1 MINDSLVLDTQILPQ
16 VQVMT
21 DITISKH
28 AKAEQFATQLLTR
41 GLVITGRAIN
51 TSSID
56 ETVKVHTLRWSERV
70 YIGLMRVGVSVSA
83 CLLALCMRPT
93 TVLSAE
99 ELPGA
104 RLAEELSQAFEKVA
118 ENITPSVVT
127 ISTESKPKKAKSDKN
142 DRLREFFGDDLFE
155 KMNPLPQRG
164 LGTGVVV
171 DDQGHILTNN
181 HVIGDSSE
189 VSVRLSSEKT
199 VKAKVVGT
207 DPRTD
212 LAVIKLKVKEQ
223 LPRAA
228 KLGDSEKLKIGEWV
242 VAAGASFGLDNTIT
256 AGIVSAK
263 GRALSGG
270 AQYEDFIQTDAAI
283 NPGNS
288 GGPLVNLRGEVVGI
302 NTAIV
307 SKSGGYMGIG
317 FAIPINMAKQVLDSL
332 ISNGKVTRG
341 WLGVG
346 IQNLNEDLAK
356 SFDYSETEGAL
367 VGHVDPKGPAKKA
380 GLQQGDII
388 VQLGKDRIK
397 NVNQLRNLV
406 ASIKPGTSVDLVV
419 VRGGKRDTRSV
430 TIGELPSQ
438 PTEAEPQEDGSVEDL
453 GLTVEEFD
461 KSSLRRPRTERA
473 QGLVITQVDPQGVA
487 ARADLQPGDVIVS
500 INGKE
505 VRTIDEFRSL
515 TEKAD
520 LTKGLRLVVESQ
532 GMERF
537 AILRESSDAEQEGD
551 EE

>member
-1 MINDSLVLDTQILPQ
+1 MPKHSTPEQCADLHVLRTGWQKDEPGARLRPAPR
-16 VQVMT
+16 MP
-21 DITISKH
+21 
-28 AKAEQFATQLLTR
+28 LTR
-41 GLVITGRAIN
+41 RGILVGALL
-51 TSSID
+51 S
-56 ETVKVHTLRWSERV
+56 
-70 YIGLMRVGVSVSA
+70 
-83 CLLALCMRPT
+83 LLALGSPQGI
-93 TVLSAE
+93 AQE
-99 ELPGA
+99 QLPGA
-104 RLAEELSQAFEKVA
+104 RLADELSQAFEKVA

-127 ISTESKPKKAKSDKN
+127 ISTESKPKKAAPGKKDPLK
-142 DRLREFFGDDLFE
+142 EFFGEEFFD
-155 KMNPLPQRG
+155 KMAPVPQRG

-171 DDQGHILTNN
+171 DEQGHILTNN

-189 VSVRLSSEKT
+189 VTVRLSSEKT

-212 LAVIKLKVKEQ
+212 LAVIKLKTKDQ
-223 LPRAA
+223 LPRPA

-356 SFDYSETEGAL
+356 SFDYAETEGAL

-380 GLQQGDII
+380 GLQQGDIV
-388 VQLGKDRIK
+388 VQLGKDKIK

-406 ASIKPGTSVDLVV
+406 ASIKPGTSMDITV

-430 TIGELPSQ
+430 TIGELPAQ

-453 GLTVEEFD
+453 GMTVEEFD
-461 KSSLRRPRTERA
+461 KSSLRRPRTDRT
-473 QGLVITQVDPQGVA
+473 QGLVITQIDPQGVA
-487 ARADLQPGDVIVS
+487 ARADLQPGDIIVS
-500 INGKE
+500 INGKDID
-505 VRTIDEFRSL
+505 TIDEFRAAI
-515 TEKAD
+515 EKSD
-520 LTKGLRLVVESQ
+520 LAKGLRLVVESQ

-537 AILRESSDAEQEGD
+537 AILRESPESED
-551 EE
+551 EESEQ

>member
-1 MINDSLVLDTQILPQ
+1 MLQ
-16 VQVMT
+16 M
-21 DITISKH
+21 K
-28 AKAEQFATQLLTR
+28 
-41 GLVITGRAIN
+41 N
-51 TSSID
+51 TSRLYH
-56 ETVKVHTLRWSERV
+56 VKALTTFFFC
-70 YIGLMRVGVSVSA
+70 IGFFVCVGLFVTSHFFTSTAIAEDSASVPGA
-83 CLLALCMRPT
+83 KIAED
-93 TVLSAE
+93 LSA
-99 ELPGA
+99 
-104 RLAEELSQAFEKVA
+104 AFEHVA
-118 ENITPSVVT
+118 ETITPSVVT
-127 ISTESKPKKAKSDKN
+127 ISTESKPKKGKAAKGKDPLK
-142 DRLREFFGDDLFE
+142 DFFGDDFLD
-155 KMNPLPQRG
+155 KMAPVPQRG
-164 LGTGVVV
+164 LGTGVIV
-171 DDQGHILTNN
+171 DEQGHILTNN
-181 HVIGDSSE
+181 HVIGESDE
-189 VSVRLSSEKT
+189 VSVRLSNERT

-212 LAVIKLKVKEQ
+212 LAVIKIKVKES
-223 LPRAA
+223 LPKPA

-332 ISNGKVTRG
+332 IRNGKVTRG

-346 IQNLNEDLAK
+346 IQNLTPDLAQ
-356 SFDYSETEGAL
+356 SFDYAETEGAL

-406 ASIKPGTSVDLVV
+406 ASIKPGTDTDITIIRAGKKE
-419 VRGGKRDTRSV
+419 VRTVS
-430 TIGELPSQ
+430 IGELPAQVVEQDTQ
-438 PTEAEPQEDGSVEDL
+438 PDGSVEDL

-461 KSSLRRPRTERA
+461 EGSQRKPRTERTK
-473 QGLVITQVDPQGVA
+473 GIIITQIDPQGLA
-487 ARADLQPGDVIVS
+487 AEAELQVGDIVVS
-500 INGKE
+500 INGKRIE
-505 VRTIDEFRSL
+505 SIDEFKAAVDKGD
-515 TEKAD
+515 EK
-520 LTKGLRLVVESQ
+520 KGIRFVVESQ

-537 AILRESSDAEQEGD
+537 AILRDSSEAE
-551 EE
+551 EEE

>member
-1 MINDSLVLDTQILPQ
+1 MKSAYLP
-16 VQVMT
+16 T
-21 DITISKH
+21 
-28 AKAEQFATQLLTR
+28 
-41 GLVITGRAIN
+41 
-51 TSSID
+51 
-56 ETVKVHTLRWSERV
+56 
-70 YIGLMRVGVSVSA
+70 
-83 CLLALCMRPT
+83 
-93 TVLSAE
+93 LSASLRKATRAAKTLSALKVLTVAAMASLSTLSARAE
-99 ELPGA
+99 ESQSLPGA
-104 RLAEELSQAFEKVA
+104 QVADQLSQAFERVA
-118 ENITPSVVT
+118 ETITPSVVT
-127 ISTESKPKKAKSDKN
+127 ISTESKPKKGKAPKGKDPLK
-142 DRLREFFGDDLFE
+142 EFFGEDFFD
-155 KMNPLPQRG
+155 KMAPTPQRG
-164 LGTGVVV
+164 LGTGVIV
-171 DDQGHILTNN
+171 DEQGHILTNN
-181 HVIGDSSE
+181 HVIGDSDE
-189 VSVRLSSEKT
+189 VTVRLNNERT

-212 LAVIKLKVKEQ
+212 LAVIKIKVKES
-223 LPRAA
+223 LPKPA

-288 GGPLVNLRGEVVGI
+288 GGPLINLRGEVVGI

-356 SFDYSETEGAL
+356 SFEYEDTEGAL

-380 GLQQGDII
+380 GIQQGDII
-388 VQLGKDRIK
+388 TQLGKDKVK

-406 ASIKPGTSVDLVV
+406 ASIKPGTSLDLTII
-419 VRGGKRDTRSV
+419 RNGRKENRSV
-430 TIGELPSQ
+430 TIGELPAQ
-438 PTEAEPQEDGSVEDL
+438 VAEEEPQQDSSVEDL

-461 KSSLRRPRTERA
+461 EGSPRKPKTDRSR
-473 QGLVITQVDPQGVA
+473 GLVITQVDPQGIG
-487 ARADLQPGDVIVS
+487 ADAELQAGDIIIS
-500 INGKE
+500 INGKS
-505 VRTIDEFRSL
+505 VATIDDFKSA
-515 TEKAD
+515 TEKGD
-520 LTKGLRLVVESQ
+520 PKKGFRFVVESQ

-537 AILRESSDAEQEGD
+537 AILRDSSEAED
-551 EE
+551 E

>member
-1 MINDSLVLDTQILPQ
+1 MTDKFQSIQPAPRTQTHTLHPAGTTNAHSRLLSWFGRPLRVLATTGALLSAINLTTSLV
-16 VQVMT
+16 
-21 DITISKH
+21 
-28 AKAEQFATQLLTR
+28 
-41 GLVITGRAIN
+41 
-51 TSSID
+51 
-56 ETVKVHTLRWSERV
+56 
-70 YIGLMRVGVSVSA
+70 
-83 CLLALCMRPT
+83 
-93 TVLSAE
+93 SAE
-99 ELPGA
+99 DPLPGA
-104 RLAEELSQAFEKVA
+104 RLADELSQAFEKVA

-127 ISTESKPKKAKSDKN
+127 ISTESKPKKAQPKGKDP
-142 DRLREFFGDDLFE
+142 LREFFGDEFFD
-155 KMNPLPQRG
+155 KMAPVPQRG
-164 LGTGVVV
+164 LGTGVIV
-171 DDQGHILTNN
+171 DEQGHILTNN

-189 VSVRLSSEKT
+189 VTVRLSGEKT

-212 LAVIKLKVKEQ
+212 LAVIKIKVKEQ
-223 LPRAA
+223 LPKPAR
-228 KLGDSEKLKIGEWV
+228 LGDSEKLKIGEWV
-242 VAAGASFGLDNTIT
+242 IAAGASFGLDNTIT

-270 AQYEDFIQTDAAI
+270 SQYEDFIQTDAAI

-356 SFDYSETEGAL
+356 SFDYTETEGAL

-388 VQLGKDRIK
+388 VQLGKDKIK

-406 ASIKPGTSVDLVV
+406 ASIKPGTSVDVTLM
-419 VRGGKRDTRSV
+419 RSSKRETRSV
-430 TIGELPSQ
+430 TIGELPAQASE
-438 PTEAEPQEDGSVEDL
+438 PEAQEDGAVEDL
-453 GLTVEEFD
+453 GMTVEEFD
-461 KSSLRRPRTERA
+461 KSSARKPRTERVR
-473 QGLVITQVDPQGVA
+473 GLMITQVDPQGIA
-487 ARADLQPGDVIVS
+487 ASADLQPGDIIVS
-500 INGKE
+500 VNGKE
-505 VRTIDEFRSL
+505 VYTIEEFRAL

-520 LTKGLRLVVESQ
+520 LKKGLRLVVESQ

-537 AILRESSDAEQEGD
+537 AILRESADG
-551 EE
+551 EEEE